1 MGDIEARNGMLVRAP
16 KPISEGISQKKKR
29 RNFGIWIGMQGGI
42 TKDFQRGILGI
53 KQGRILK
60 NIRIRPQKKFQ
71 EELQRILKREITK
84 SITDRVPKE
93 IIGEEF
99 LNNL

>member
-1 MGDIEARNGMLVRAP
+1 M
-16 KPISEGISQKKKR
+16 
-29 RNFGIWIGMQGGI
+29 IGMQGGI

-53 KQGRILK
+53 KQGRIFK

-71 EELQRILKREITK
+71 EELQRILKR
-84 SITDRVPKE
+84 DRVPKE
-93 IIGEEF
+93 TIGEEF